1 MQNIANPKKID
12 FKTVGGPN
20 DGVITVEPLFPGY
33 GMTLG
38 NSLRRVLLSSL
49 PGAAV
54 TGVKIKGASHEF
66 MAVPHIKEDV
76 LEMILNFKQLR
87 MKMFTEEEVRLEIK
101 VKGKKIV
108 TAADITKDS
117 RLEIKNPELVIANI
131 TDEAG
136 SLDAEI
142 IIKPGRGYKMT
153 EGSKRENKEVGFIE
167 IDSIFSPVTLVS
179 IKVES
184 ARVGKM
190 TNWDKLILD
199 VKTDGTMTPEEAFNE
214 AVKVLVN
221 QFSALLPG
229 GLAREEEPVEAAEEV
244 IPEINDSVE
253 ETLETD
259 DQEESEEGIE
269 EETDEEVETSDKKE
283 KKEKKEKVKK
293 SKK

>member
-12 FKTVGGPN
+12 FKTTAN
-20 DGVITVEPLFPGY
+20 DNSGIITIEPLFPGY

-66 MAVPHIKEDV
+66 MALSGIKEDV

-87 MKMFTEEEVRLEIK
+87 LKMFTDADVRLSLK
-101 VKGKKIV
+101 VKGKKVV
-108 TAADITKDS
+108 TAGDIAKNS
-117 RLEIKNPELVIANI
+117 EVEIVNPDLIIAHI

-142 IIKPGRGYKMT
+142 IVKSGRGYKMV
-153 EGSKRENKEVGFIE
+153 EGSKRENKEIGFIE
-167 IDSIFSPVTLVS
+167 VDSVFSPVVNVS
-179 IKVES
+179 IKVENT
-184 ARVGKM
+184 RVGKM

-199 VKTDGTMTPEEAFNE
+199 VKTDGTISPETAFNE
-214 AVKVLVN
+214 SIKILVD

-229 GLAREEEPVEAAEEV
+229 ALAKQAEEQEGEEKKET
-244 IPEINDSVE
+244 PEMN
-253 ETLETD
+253 
-259 DQEESEEGIE
+259 
-269 EETDEEVETSDKKE
+269 DEEVLETEEEKKEEKKEEKEEKKEKEEKAKPE
-283 KKEKKEKVKK
+283 KKEKKVKK
-293 SKK
+293 TKK